1 MLTSVFRSHAQPSFL
16 QVSSLVLAALWRL
29 TTRHV
34 FFATNHACA
43 FNRLQYSAA
52 FVATDQFYFVS
63 GGVSLFLNTFG
74 WEIVGLIAVST
85 TSHLTGRSHLW
96 KTYCFFQLLET
107 LSSCISVSLM
117 RRHLMVWAIF
127 APRFIFAGIFL
138 VMNAVAQ
145 LILFQL

>member
-1 MLTSVFRSHAQPSFL
+1 MLLL

-29 TTRHV
+29 TIRHV
-34 FFATNHACA
+34 FFVTNHACA

-52 FVATDQFYFVS
+52 FVATDQFHFVT
-63 GGVSLFLNTFG
+63 GGMCLFLNTFG

-85 TSHLTGRSHLW
+85 TSYLTGRPYLW
-96 KTYCFFQLLET
+96 KIYCFFQLLET
-107 LSSCISVSLM
+107 FGSCISVSLM

-138 VMNAVAQ
+138 MMNAVTQ
-145 LILFQL
+145 LILFQIAK